1 MAKAEATLEWDI
13 YLLAGVG
20 STPGIFN
27 DCKRELE
34 RRFGIIGRHPVIRE
48 LFPYGDHTQK
58 LGRQLL
64 EVRGDLSRLQGAAQ
78 FGGRAAA
85 EQIRRLS
92 AGHPVLLI
100 GHSGGGVAAYRAAA
114 ILYAKGA
121 IPDFRVIQV
130 GSPKVPICSEY
141 RDRISYYVAVDETG
155 KLKDPITRL
164 GSWGGWSRS
173 RLGLWSWSKQKYAPG
188 RIGTITVLGGHPHYF
203 RHREPYVHPE
213 LGSNLVRTL
222 NTIME
227 KTELD
232 Y

>member
-1 MAKAEATLEWDI
+1 MGWDI

-20 STPGIFN
+20 STPGIFS

-34 RRFGIIGRHPVIRE
+34 QRFGQSGRQPVIRE

-58 LGRQLL
+58 LYRQLL
-64 EVRGDLSRLQGAAQ
+64 EVRGDLSRLRGAGQ

-85 EQIRRLS
+85 QQVMRLS
-92 AGHPVLLI
+92 VGRPVLFI

-114 ILYAKGA
+114 MLHREDV

-130 GSPKVPICSEY
+130 GSPRVTIQPDY
-141 RDRISYYVAVDETG
+141 RDKVSYYIAVDEKG
-155 KLKDPITRL
+155 KVKDPITRL
-164 GSWGGWSRS
+164 GSWGGWSRN
-173 RLGLWSWSKQKYAPG
+173 RLGLWSWNKLKYAPG
-188 RIGTITVLGGHPHYF
+188 HIGTITVLGGHPHYF
-203 RHREPYVHPE
+203 RNREPFVHPE

-227 KTELD
+227 RANLE
-232 Y
+232 